1 MLKTILSQVRQY
13 KRDSFLAPVFTM
25 LESIAEL
32 TIPLLMATIID
43 DGISAGNMSVVWWT
57 GGQMLLAALL
67 CLCLGVL
74 AGGCASRASTGFSC
88 NLRDAMFSNIQR
100 FAFSNIDHFSTAG
113 LITRLTTDVQNVQN
127 AYQMVLRMCIRAPV
141 MLVCALIMAFS
152 INARIS
158 MIFVVALLFLG
169 VCLGFVVMH
178 AMGLFNRVFRRYDDL
193 NASVQENVSAIRV
206 VKSFVRE
213 KAESEKF
220 QAAAGQVYEMFVRA
234 ERTVSLNNPIMM
246 LAIYGC
252 ILALSWVGAGMI
264 VGGNLTTG
272 NVTSLFSYV
281 MNILM
286 SLMMLS
292 MVFVMITMS
301 VASMRRIAEV
311 IETSPDIV
319 SPQNA
324 VRRVEN
330 GSVDFENVSF
340 VYKSGSGRPVL
351 ENINLHIRP
360 GETLGILG
368 GTGSAKSSLVSLISR
383 LYDVSAGTV
392 RVGGRD
398 VREYDLDTLRRAVA
412 VVLQKNVLFS
422 GTILENLRWG
432 DKDATE
438 EECRWACRIACADEF
453 IAEMPEGYNT
463 RIEQGGTNVSGG
475 QRQRLCI
482 ARALL
487 CKPKVLV
494 LDDSTSAVDTAT
506 DAKLRR
512 ALREEL
518 PGTTKI
524 IIAQRV
530 ASVQEADRILVLD
543 NGHICGLGTHEELLK
558 TNGIYREVYEGQQ
571 KSGGDFDQKESA

>member
-13 KRDSFLAPVFTM
+13 RRDSFLAPVFVM

-43 DGISAGNMSVVWWT
+43 DGIGAGNMAVVWKT
-57 GGQMLLAALL
+57 GGQMVLVALL
-67 CLCLGVL
+67 SLVLGVL
-74 AGGCASRASTGFSC
+74 AGTCASRASTGFAC
-88 NLRDAMFSNIQR
+88 NLRDAMFANVQR

-113 LITRLTTDVQNVQN
+113 LVTRLTTDVQNVQN
-127 AYQMVLRMCIRAPV
+127 AYQMILRMCVRAPV
-141 MLVCALIMAFS
+141 MLICALIMAFS

-158 MIFVVALLFLG
+158 LIFVAALVFLG
-169 VCLGFVVMH
+169 ICLGFIIAH
-178 AMGLFNRVFRRYDDL
+178 AMGLFSSVFKKYDDL

-220 QAAAGQVYEMFVRA
+220 QAAAQKVYEMFVKA
-234 ERTVSLNNPIMM
+234 EGTVSLNNPVMM
-246 LAIYGC
+246 LAVYGS

-264 VGGNLTTG
+264 VGGEITTG
-272 NVTSLFSYV
+272 NLTSLFSYV

-286 SLMMLS
+286 SLMMIS
-292 MVFVMITMS
+292 MIFVMITMS

-311 IETSPDIV
+311 IETKADIV
-319 SPQNA
+319 SPADA
-324 VRRVEN
+324 VKRVEN
-330 GSVDFENVSF
+330 GRVDFENVRF
-340 VYKSGSGRPVL
+340 AYKSGSGKPVL
-351 ENINLHIRP
+351 EDINLHIHS
-360 GETLGILG
+360 GETLGIIG

-383 LYDVSAGTV
+383 LYDVNAGAV
-392 RVGGRD
+392 HVGGRD
-398 VREYDLDTLRRAVA
+398 VRDYDLDVLRKSVA

-422 GTILENLRWG
+422 GTILENLLWG

-438 EECRWACRIACADEF
+438 EECRQACRLACADEF
-453 IAEMPEGYNT
+453 IEQMPEGYYT

-530 ASVQEADRILVLD
+530 ASVQDADRILVLD
-543 NGHICGLGTHEELLK
+543 GGRICGLGTHEELLESSQ
-558 TNGIYREVYEGQQ
+558 IYREVYEGQQ